1 MHRALCQC
9 GTGVRAIN
17 GITSGMAKNT
27 ASEAALTRR
36 RIISC
41 SQVLFATLGYR
52 ATRTADVARDAGVS
66 EGALFHHFKDKTALF
81 KAVVERLQYKFA
93 AEIVASTAQES
104 VPLTIFLTGSRKSL
118 ELSQNSEYLRIVM
131 LEAPTVL
138 GEFDWRQQDA
148 RVGLMMIEPNLRN
161 IAGRDDIP
169 DAVIK
174 PMALLVM
181 GLINETIFALSR
193 GDEGVSVDGCI
204 GLLEAAVVEW
214 AKRVNDGLHKQLTP
228 ASGAA
233 L

>member
-1 MHRALCQC
+1 MP
-9 GTGVRAIN
+9 
-17 GITSGMAKNT
+17 KNT

-81 KAVVERLQYKFA
+81 KSVVEKLQYKFA
-93 AEIVASTAQES
+93 TEIVASTTDES

-161 IAGRDDIP
+161 IAGRDDIS
-169 DAVIK
+169 DASLK

-181 GLINETIFALSR
+181 GLINETIFAIAR
-193 GDEGVSVDGCI
+193 GDEGVSIEGCI

-214 AKRVNDGLHKQLTP
+214 AKRVNAHPRSDEYDRPGIAGDL
-228 ASGAA
+228 GV
-233 L
+233 

>member
-1 MHRALCQC
+1 MP
-9 GTGVRAIN
+9 
-17 GITSGMAKNT
+17 KNT

-36 RIISC
+36 RIITC

-81 KAVVERLQYKFA
+81 KAVVEKLQYKFA
-93 AEIVASTAQES
+93 TEIVASTTQES

-161 IAGRDDIP
+161 IAGRDDIT
-169 DAVIK
+169 DAALK

-181 GLINETIFALSR
+181 GLINETIFALAR

-204 GLLEAAVVEW
+204 ALLEAAVIEW
-214 AKRVNDGLHKQLTP
+214 AKRVNAGAVKTVVAIEGV
-228 ASGAA
+228 AS
-233 L
+233 LPNPR